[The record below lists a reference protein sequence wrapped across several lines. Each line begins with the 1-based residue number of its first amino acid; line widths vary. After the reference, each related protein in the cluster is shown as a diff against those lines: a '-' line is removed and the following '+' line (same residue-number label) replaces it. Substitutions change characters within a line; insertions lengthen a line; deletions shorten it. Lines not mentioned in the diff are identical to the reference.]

1 MKTKIFC
8 DSADYKTIKFFNNKS
23 IVDGFTTNPS
33 LMRLSGAKNY
43 KDYSFKILKICK
55 KKPISFE
62 VFADEPEEILE
73 QAYKINKWGRNVY
86 VKIPVVNSKG
96 IFMGPAIKELSFK
109 GIKLNITAVYTL
121 EQVKKIFKC
130 LDKKTKTIISIFA
143 GRMADKGKDP
153 LPIFKKS
160 ILKVKKYK
168 NIEILWASTREAYNF
183 IQAKQLGC
191 NIITMPP
198 KIINQI
204 NFFGKSFNQL
214 TLETVKGFLADSK
227 KSKFKI

>member
-8 DSADYKTIKFFNNKS
+8 DSADYETIKHFNNKN

-43 KDYSFKILKICK
+43 RDYSLKILKICK

-62 VFADEPEEILE
+62 VFADNPKEMLK
-73 QAYKINKWGRNVY
+73 QAYKINTWAKNVY

-96 IFMGPAIKELSFK
+96 VFMGPVIKELSKK
-109 GIKLNITAVYTL
+109 GIKLNITAIYSL
-121 EQVKKIFKC
+121 DQVNKVFKC
-130 LDKKTKTIISIFA
+130 LDKKTKSIISIFA

-160 ILKVKKYK
+160 IFKVKKYK
-168 NIEILWASTREAYNF
+168 NIEILWASTREAYNY
-183 IQAKQLGC
+183 IQAKQLNC

-204 NFFGKSFNQL
+204 TTFGKSFSQL
-214 TLETVKGFLADSK
+214 TLETVKGFLNDSK
-227 KSKFKI
+227 KSKFRL

>member
-8 DSADYKTIKFFNNKS
+8 DSADYETIKFFNNKNL
-23 IVDGFTTNPS
+23 VDGFTTNPS
-33 LMRLSGAKNY
+33 LMSLAGAKNY
-43 KDYSFKILKICK
+43 RDYSLKILKICQ

-62 VFADEPEEILE
+62 VFADNPKEMLK
-73 QAYKINKWGRNVY
+73 QAYKINTWAKNVY

-96 IFMGPAIKELSFK
+96 VFMGSVIKELSEK
-109 GIKLNITAVYTL
+109 GIKLNITAIYSFD
-121 EQVKKIFKC
+121 QVNKVFKC
-130 LDKKTKTIISIFA
+130 LDKKTKSIISIFA

-168 NIEILWASTREAYNF
+168 NIEILWASTREAYNY
-183 IQAKQLGC
+183 IQAKQLNC

-204 NFFGKSFNQL
+204 TTFGKSFSQL
-214 TLETVKGFLADSK
+214 TLETVKGFLNDSK
-227 KSKFKI
+227 KSKFRL

>member
-8 DSADYKTIKFFNNKS
+8 DSADFETIKFFNKKS
-23 IVDGFTTNPS
+23 IVQGFTTNPS
-33 LMRLSGAKNY
+33 LMRLSGAKKY
-43 KDYSFKILKICK
+43 KEYSLEILKVCK

-62 VFADEPEEILE
+62 VFADNSKEILK
-73 QAYKINKWGRNVY
+73 QAYAINKWGKNIY

-96 IFMGPAIKELSFK
+96 KFMGPVIKELSAK
-109 GIKLNITAVYTL
+109 KIKLNITAVYSF
-121 EQVKKIFKC
+121 EQVKKILKN
-130 LDKKTKTIISIFA
+130 LNKKSKSIISIFA

-153 LPIFKKS
+153 LPVFKKS
-160 ILKVKKYK
+160 ISKIKKFK

-183 IQAKQLGC
+183 IQAKQIGC

-204 NFFGKSFNQL
+204 TTFGKSTNQL
-214 TLETVKGFLADSK
+214 TLETVKGFLIDSK
-227 KSKFKI
+227 KSNFSI

>member
-8 DSADYKTIKFFNNKS
+8 DIADFKTIKFFNKKS

-33 LMRLSGAKNY
+33 LMRQAGAKNY
-43 KDYSFKILKICK
+43 RDYSLKILKVCK

-62 VFADEPEEILE
+62 VFADDPKEMLK
-73 QAYKINKWGRNVY
+73 QAYKINRWGKNVY

-96 IFMGPAIKELSFK
+96 LFMGSVIKELSDK
-109 GIKLNITAVYTL
+109 GIKLNITAVYTY
-121 EQVKKIFKC
+121 EQTKKIYKS
-130 LDKKTKTIISIFA
+130 LNKKTKSIISIFA

-160 ILKVKKYK
+160 ISLTKKNK
-168 NIEILWASTREAYNF
+168 NIEILWASTREAYNY
-183 IQAKQLGC
+183 IQAKQLKC

-198 KIINQI
+198 KVINQI
-204 NFFGKSFNQL
+204 NSFGKSFQSM
-214 TLETVKGFLADSK
+214 TISTVKGFLKDSK
-227 KSKFKI
+227 KSKFKL

>member
-8 DSADYKTIKFFNNKS
+8 DIADYETIRFFNKKPF
-23 IVDGFTTNPS
+23 VDGFTTNPS
-33 LMRLSGAKNY
+33 LMRLAGAKNY
-43 KDYSFKILKICK
+43 KHYSLKILKVCK

-62 VFADEPEEILE
+62 VFADNFKDMLK
-73 QAYKINKWGRNVY
+73 QAYEINSWGKNVY

-96 IFMGPAIKELSFK
+96 KFTGAVIKELSNK
-109 GIKLNITAVYTL
+109 GIKLNITAVYTF
-121 EQVKKIFKC
+121 EQTQKIFKK
-130 LDKKTKTIISIFA
+130 LNKKTKSIISIFA

-160 ILKVKKYK
+160 ISLLKKNK
-168 NIEILWASTREAYNF
+168 NIEILWASTREAYNY
-183 IQAKQLGC
+183 IQAKELSC

-204 NFFGKSFNQL
+204 SGFGKSFDAL
-214 TLETVKGFLADSK
+214 TIDTVKGFLKDSR

>member
-8 DSADYKTIKFFNNKS
+8 DSADYETIKFFNNKS
-23 IVDGFTTNPS
+23 IVNGFTTNPS
-33 LMRLSGAKNY
+33 LMRISGAKNY
-43 KDYSFKILKICK
+43 KEYSFKILKICK

-62 VFADEPEEILE
+62 VFADNQKEMLK
-73 QAYKINKWGRNVY
+73 QAYKINTWGKNVY

-96 IFMGPAIKELSFK
+96 KSMVPVIKELSAK
-109 GIKLNITAVYTL
+109 GIKLNITAIYSF
-121 EQVKKIFKC
+121 EQVNKVFKC
-130 LDKKTKTIISIFA
+130 LDKKTKSIISIFA
-143 GRMADKGKDP
+143 GRMADSGIDP

-160 ILKVKKYK
+160 ISKVKNYK

-183 IQAKQLGC
+183 TQAKQLGC

-204 NFFGKSFNQL
+204 NTFGKNANKL
-214 TLETVKGFLADSK
+214 TLQTVKSFLIDSK

>member
-1 MKTKIFC
+1 MRTKIFC
-8 DSADYKTIKFFNNKS
+8 DIADYKTIKFFNNKS
-23 IVDGFTTNPS
+23 LVDGFTTNPS
-33 LMRLSGAKNY
+33 LMRLAGAKNY
-43 KDYSFKILKICK
+43 KEYSLKILKVCK

-62 VFADEPEEILE
+62 VFADNLKDMLK
-73 QAYKINKWGRNVY
+73 QAYKINSWGKNVY

-96 IFMGPAIKELSFK
+96 VFTGPVIKELSDK
-109 GIKLNITAVYTL
+109 GIKLNITAVYTFK
-121 EQVKKIFKC
+121 QTRKIFKE
-130 LDKKTKTIISIFA
+130 LNKKTKSIISIFA

-160 ILKVKKYK
+160 ISLLKKNK
-168 NIEILWASTREAYNF
+168 NIEILWASTREAYNY
-183 IQAKQLGC
+183 IQAKELNC

-204 NFFGKSFNQL
+204 SNFGKSFNAL
-214 TLETVKGFLADSK
+214 TIETVKGFLKDSR

>member
-8 DSADYKTIKFFNNKS
+8 DSADYKTIKFFNSKS

-43 KDYSFKILKICK
+43 KAYSLKILKICK

-62 VFADEPEEILE
+62 VFADNQKEMLK
-73 QAYKINKWGRNVY
+73 QAYKINTWGKNVY

-96 IFMGPAIKELSFK
+96 QFMGSVINELSSK
-109 GIKLNITAVYTL
+109 EIKLNITAIYSF
-121 EQVKKIFKC
+121 EQVKKVLKC
-130 LDKKTKTIISIFA
+130 LDKKTKSIISIFA
-143 GRMADKGKDP
+143 GRMADNGRDP

-160 ILKVKKYK
+160 IRLVKKYK
-168 NIEILWASTREAYNF
+168 NIEILWASTREAYNY
-183 IQAKQLGC
+183 IQAKQLDC

-198 KIINQI
+198 KIINKI
-204 NFFGKSFNQL
+204 NSLEKNLNQL
-214 TLETVKGFLADSK
+214 TLETVKGFLTDSI